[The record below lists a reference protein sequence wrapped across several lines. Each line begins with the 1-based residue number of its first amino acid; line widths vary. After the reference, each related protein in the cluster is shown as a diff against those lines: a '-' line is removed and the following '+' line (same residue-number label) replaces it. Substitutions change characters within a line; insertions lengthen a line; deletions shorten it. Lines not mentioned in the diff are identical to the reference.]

1 MNIRIIDKT
10 GKLIRAKILAFQFA
24 RINETSLY
32 LIYGFLII
40 SNTKNLDK
48 MSPFLSILFE
58 LLITFSSFNEEKSIF
73 ELYLLSIA
81 KCWTNI
87 SDYIL
92 NELLIDKEKNK
103 LTKHKYLSDESC
115 QNFNQLFLNGLQ
127 FYSIYLSKLTQLKEQ
142 SKTINIL
149 FENITYLFDTTENC
163 TEENNTVQTLGV
175 KLCEQLIKQF
185 DKCYLIETNQNLK
198 LIVSNLMKTLLAIS
212 ESAKKTALNGIV
224 KY

>member
-1 MNIRIIDKT
+1 MI
-10 GKLIRAKILAFQFA
+10 
-24 RINETSLY
+24 
-32 LIYGFLII
+32 
-40 SNTKNLDK
+40 
-48 MSPFLSILFE
+48 PFLSILFE